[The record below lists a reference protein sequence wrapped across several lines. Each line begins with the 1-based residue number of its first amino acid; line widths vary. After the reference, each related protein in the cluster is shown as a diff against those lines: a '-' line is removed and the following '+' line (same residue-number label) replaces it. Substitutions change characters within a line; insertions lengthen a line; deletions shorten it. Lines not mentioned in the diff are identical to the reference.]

1 MEKENIVEL
10 NNEIIIQVD
19 DSIDDK
25 MPCEAQ
31 KSLID
36 AIIDNE
42 VDKENYP
49 LDNIVQKRKNA
60 N

>member
-25 MPCEAQ
+25 MPCETQ

-49 LDNIVQKRKNA
+49 PDNIAQKRKNA